1 MPNWCYNR
9 VEIYGDEEDLAKIKR
24 QVETKESLFDFDTII
39 PTPNFDMIPN
49 DKGEL
54 PEVRDDDLGKTFNI
68 KQFPDG
74 SSDDRWY
81 YWHIDNW
88 GTKWNS
94 CDCVV
99 EDEGNVL
106 RYIFNTAWGP
116 PEPIIYKLRE
126 LYPDVSITAFYD
138 EPGMEVA
145 GYL

>member
-1 MPNWCYNR
+1 MPNWCHNR
-9 VEIYGDEEDLAKIKR
+9 VEIYGDDEELAKIKK

-54 PEVRDDDLGKTFNI
+54 PTKIDTPIGGI

-74 SSDDRWY
+74 SQDDRWY

-94 CDCVV
+94 CDCAV
-99 EDEGNVL
+99 EDEGDVL
-106 RYIFNTAWGP
+106 RYTFNTAWGP
-116 PEPIIYKLRE
+116 PEPIICKLRE
-126 LYPDVSITAFYD
+126 LYPDVSISAFYD
-138 EPGMEVA
+138 EPGMEIA

>member
-9 VEIYGDEEDLAKIKR
+9 VEIFGDDEKLAKIKK

-74 SSDDRWY
+74 SQDDRWY
-81 YWHIDNW
+81 DWHIDNW

-94 CDCVV
+94 CDCEV
-99 EDEGNVL
+99 EDEGDVL
-106 RYIFNTAWGP
+106 RYTFNTAWGP
-116 PEPIIYKLRE
+116 PEPIICKLRE
-126 LYPDVSITAFYD
+126 LYPDVSISAFYD
-138 EPGMEVA
+138 EPGMEFA